1 MSVNLLYR
9 AGALGLLLSISS
21 VAIPAQTT
29 ARPRPKIVSPAQAA
43 TQYSYQ
49 YGYKAGYDDGYV
61 KGQSDFNDSRSR
73 DIEGSTAYS
82 SADRGYQESY
92 GTRAEYQ
99 EAYRIGFEMA
109 YNDGYF
115 GRPRTSTLPTNLGRV
130 VVATVNANSPAQTA
144 GNSASNEDT
153 SSINTSSSSGSSSS
167 SSRARTTGS
176 DDSRRASD
184 SDDRDD
190 RDRRSSSRGGGVVIA
205 DGVQMKV
212 RLMNEI
218 STKVNQQGDK
228 FSAVVLDPSDYAEAE
243 VFGHIGKLNRS
254 GKATG
259 KTELALVFDSIRLR
273 DGRTGR
279 LAAQVEKVYE
289 SESVKEVDEE
299 GNVQTGSRTKDTAVR
314 GVGGAALGAIIGGI
328 AGGGKGAAIGAI
340 LGGGVGAGS
349 VYVQDGKDLVMSP
362 GTELLIRTASPA
374 R

>member
-1 MSVNLLYR
+1 MSAKLFQRV
-9 AGALGLLLSISS
+9 AVMGLLLAMPVIG
-21 VAIPAQTT
+21 APAQTT
-29 ARPRPKIVSPAQAA
+29 RPRPKVITPAQA
-43 TQYSYQ
+43 TVQYSYQ
-49 YGYKAGYDDGYV
+49 YGYRAGYDDGYV

-82 SADRGYQESY
+82 SADRGYQENY

-99 EAYRIGFEMA
+99 EAYRIGFEIA

-115 GRPRTSTLPTNLGRV
+115 GRPRSTTLPTNLGRV
-130 VVATVNANSPAQTA
+130 VVATVNANSAPSQTA
-144 GNSASNEDT
+144 TEDT
-153 SSINTSSSSGSSSS
+153 SSTSSSST

-176 DDSRRASD
+176 ENARGVSD
-184 SDDRDD
+184 SDDRD
-190 RDRRSSSRGGGVVIA
+190 RRNSSSSSGSSGSSRNGGVVIG

-243 VFGHIGKLNRS
+243 VFGHIAKLNKS

-259 KTELALVFDSIRLR
+259 KTELSLVFDSIRLR

-289 SESVKEVDEE
+289 SDSVKEVDEE

-314 GVGGAALGAIIGGI
+314 GAGGAALGAIIGGI

-362 GTELLIRTASPA
+362 GTEMLIRTSTPA
-374 R
+374 RTRDQ